1 LPDKA
6 FFYDLFYR
14 LAGFAAGL
22 DGGPARAGGS
32 GLDRRAEANSRAA
45 MPARGRDARGRD
57 ARRRDTRGRDTR
69 GRDTSGT
76 GPAAIANLPGAA
88 DLEEAVFEVGSGTHR
103 CSGPAV
109 TQ

>member
-1 LPDKA
+1 LPDKV

-22 DGGPARAGGS
+22 DGGPARADGS

-45 MPARGRDARGRD
+45 MPARGRDARRRD
-57 ARRRDTRGRDTR
+57 AR

>member
-1 LPDKA
+1 LPDKV

-45 MPARGRDARGRD
+45 MPARG
-57 ARRRDTRGRDTR
+57 RDTRGRDTR